1 MTRLVL
7 PANPIADDR
16 ADVAIAGREVLAEG
30 FRRYERLRV
39 RRSGENVLR
48 PLDVLRSGPAAAV
61 LPIDPG
67 RDEVVLLRQFRL
79 AAHLANGR
87 GNLVEIVAGHV
98 ETDEQPAEAARRECV
113 EEIGVAPG
121 LLVELFT
128 YLTSPGMSDEEIT
141 LFLGVVDASG
151 VPERA
156 GAAAEHEETVPMR
169 VPIDAAL
176 AALAA
181 GTVRNGPL
189 IIALQWLA
197 LNRGR
202 LGEIVRMGFPH
213 TLMGAI
219 LLAVTGLDPKPW
231 EERFRTL
238 APQRDIRIWP
248 DRVGEPA
255 EVAYACAWHAP
266 NGLFARFAHLKVIFS
281 LGAGVDHVVADPHL
295 PDVPVVRIVDA
306 DLTMRMTEYVV
317 LHVLMHHRRQ
327 RLYDAQQRAR
337 VWRELEQSAA
347 SEVAVGVMG
356 LGVLGRDAASAL
368 RRLGFRVAGWSRT
381 PKTLTDVETF
391 DGEDGLDAF
400 LRRTEILVCLLP
412 ATDATRGVLNLSLLR
427 RLKRDG
433 AASGAYLINAG
444 RGALQV
450 DADIVAA
457 LEEGSLA
464 GATLDVFPTEPLPA
478 TSPLWT
484 HPKVTIT
491 PHNAAASDPHALV
504 ANILRQIERFEDGL
518 PLEQVLDRSAGY

>member
-16 ADVAIAGREVLAEG
+16 ADVVIAGREVLAEG

-39 RRSGENVLR
+39 RRSGENVPR
-48 PLDVLRSGPAAAV
+48 PLDVLRAGPAAAV

-98 ETDEQPAEAARRECV
+98 EADEQPAEAARRECV

-202 LGEIVRMGFPH
+202 LSEIVRMGS
-213 TLMGAI
+213 I
-219 LLAVTGLDPKPW
+219 
-231 EERFRTL
+231 
-238 APQRDIRIWP
+238 
-248 DRVGEPA
+248 
-255 EVAYACAWHAP
+255 
-266 NGLFARFAHLKVIFS
+266 
-281 LGAGVDHVVADPHL
+281 
-295 PDVPVVRIVDA
+295 
-306 DLTMRMTEYVV
+306 
-317 LHVLMHHRRQ
+317 
-327 RLYDAQQRAR
+327 
-337 VWRELEQSAA
+337 
-347 SEVAVGVMG
+347 
-356 LGVLGRDAASAL
+356 
-368 RRLGFRVAGWSRT
+368 
-381 PKTLTDVETF
+381 
-391 DGEDGLDAF
+391 
-400 LRRTEILVCLLP
+400 
-412 ATDATRGVLNLSLLR
+412 TR
-427 RLKRDG
+427 
-433 AASGAYLINAG
+433 
-444 RGALQV
+444 
-450 DADIVAA
+450 
-457 LEEGSLA
+457 
-464 GATLDVFPTEPLPA
+464 
-478 TSPLWT
+478 
-484 HPKVTIT
+484 
-491 PHNAAASDPHALV
+491 
-504 ANILRQIERFEDGL
+504 
-518 PLEQVLDRSAGY
+518 

>member
-16 ADVAIAGREVLAEG
+16 ADVVIAGREVLAEG

-39 RRSGENVLR
+39 RRSGENVPQ
-48 PLDVLRSGPAAAV
+48 PLDVLRAGPAAAV

-98 ETDEQPAEAARRECV
+98 EAEEQPAEAARRECV

-141 LFLGVVDASG
+141 LFLGIVDASG

-202 LGEIVRMGFPH
+202 LSEIVR
-213 TLMGAI
+213 
-219 LLAVTGLDPKPW
+219 
-231 EERFRTL
+231 
-238 APQRDIRIWP
+238 
-248 DRVGEPA
+248 
-255 EVAYACAWHAP
+255 
-266 NGLFARFAHLKVIFS
+266 
-281 LGAGVDHVVADPHL
+281 LGS
-295 PDVPVVRIVDA
+295 I
-306 DLTMRMTEYVV
+306 
-317 LHVLMHHRRQ
+317 
-327 RLYDAQQRAR
+327 
-337 VWRELEQSAA
+337 
-347 SEVAVGVMG
+347 
-356 LGVLGRDAASAL
+356 
-368 RRLGFRVAGWSRT
+368 
-381 PKTLTDVETF
+381 
-391 DGEDGLDAF
+391 
-400 LRRTEILVCLLP
+400 
-412 ATDATRGVLNLSLLR
+412 TR
-427 RLKRDG
+427 
-433 AASGAYLINAG
+433 
-444 RGALQV
+444 
-450 DADIVAA
+450 
-457 LEEGSLA
+457 
-464 GATLDVFPTEPLPA
+464 
-478 TSPLWT
+478 
-484 HPKVTIT
+484 
-491 PHNAAASDPHALV
+491 
-504 ANILRQIERFEDGL
+504 
-518 PLEQVLDRSAGY
+518 

>member
-16 ADVAIAGREVLAEG
+16 ADVVIAGREVLAEG

-39 RRSGENVLR
+39 RRSGENVPR
-48 PLDVLRSGPAAAV
+48 ALDVLRSGPAAAV

-98 ETDEQPAEAARRECV
+98 EADEQPAEAARRECV

-181 GTVRNGPL
+181 RTVRNGPL

-202 LGEIVRMGFPH
+202 LSEIVRMGS
-213 TLMGAI
+213 I
-219 LLAVTGLDPKPW
+219 
-231 EERFRTL
+231 
-238 APQRDIRIWP
+238 
-248 DRVGEPA
+248 
-255 EVAYACAWHAP
+255 
-266 NGLFARFAHLKVIFS
+266 
-281 LGAGVDHVVADPHL
+281 
-295 PDVPVVRIVDA
+295 
-306 DLTMRMTEYVV
+306 
-317 LHVLMHHRRQ
+317 
-327 RLYDAQQRAR
+327 
-337 VWRELEQSAA
+337 
-347 SEVAVGVMG
+347 
-356 LGVLGRDAASAL
+356 
-368 RRLGFRVAGWSRT
+368 
-381 PKTLTDVETF
+381 
-391 DGEDGLDAF
+391 
-400 LRRTEILVCLLP
+400 
-412 ATDATRGVLNLSLLR
+412 TR
-427 RLKRDG
+427 
-433 AASGAYLINAG
+433 
-444 RGALQV
+444 
-450 DADIVAA
+450 
-457 LEEGSLA
+457 
-464 GATLDVFPTEPLPA
+464 
-478 TSPLWT
+478 
-484 HPKVTIT
+484 
-491 PHNAAASDPHALV
+491 
-504 ANILRQIERFEDGL
+504 
-518 PLEQVLDRSAGY
+518 

>member
-16 ADVAIAGREVLAEG
+16 ADLLIAGREVLAEG

-39 RRSGENVLR
+39 RRSGKNVLR

-98 ETDEQPAEAARRECV
+98 EADEQPAEAARRECV

-141 LFLGVVDASG
+141 LFLGIVDASG

-202 LGEIVRMGFPH
+202 LSEIVRMGS
-213 TLMGAI
+213 I
-219 LLAVTGLDPKPW
+219 
-231 EERFRTL
+231 
-238 APQRDIRIWP
+238 
-248 DRVGEPA
+248 
-255 EVAYACAWHAP
+255 
-266 NGLFARFAHLKVIFS
+266 
-281 LGAGVDHVVADPHL
+281 
-295 PDVPVVRIVDA
+295 
-306 DLTMRMTEYVV
+306 
-317 LHVLMHHRRQ
+317 
-327 RLYDAQQRAR
+327 
-337 VWRELEQSAA
+337 
-347 SEVAVGVMG
+347 
-356 LGVLGRDAASAL
+356 
-368 RRLGFRVAGWSRT
+368 
-381 PKTLTDVETF
+381 
-391 DGEDGLDAF
+391 
-400 LRRTEILVCLLP
+400 
-412 ATDATRGVLNLSLLR
+412 TR
-427 RLKRDG
+427 
-433 AASGAYLINAG
+433 
-444 RGALQV
+444 
-450 DADIVAA
+450 
-457 LEEGSLA
+457 
-464 GATLDVFPTEPLPA
+464 
-478 TSPLWT
+478 
-484 HPKVTIT
+484 
-491 PHNAAASDPHALV
+491 
-504 ANILRQIERFEDGL
+504 
-518 PLEQVLDRSAGY
+518 